1 MSTGLMMGRGRGQP
15 LLKRG
20 QDNVQ
25 SLQARSKAAQAELC
39 SPLCNSVLCS
49 DFIIARDTGREW
61 AGGIDYWVKQQTNR
75 KMDKMGMLCIV
86 SLHSY
91 CLGLE
96 SAMVIYFSIEIS
108 YNYFQVGGTG
118 PVTRW
123 PVCLI

>member
-1 MSTGLMMGRGRGQP
+1 MCRVSRPG
-15 LLKRG
+15 
-20 QDNVQ
+20 
-25 SLQARSKAAQAELC
+25 ARQLRPELC

-49 DFIIARDTGREW
+49 DFIIAREN
-61 AGGIDYWVKQQTNR
+61 GGTEEAKQQAHR
-75 KMDKMGMLCIV
+75 KIYTDKMGMLCIV

-91 CLGLE
+91 CQMGLE

>member
-1 MSTGLMMGRGRGQP
+1 MCRVSRPGARQLRQSSARHFVTP
-15 LLKRG
+15 YFAATLL
-20 QDNVQ
+20 
-25 SLQARSKAAQAELC
+25 
-39 SPLCNSVLCS
+39 SPGIPGEN
-49 DFIIARDTGREW
+49 
-61 AGGIDYWVKQQTNR
+61 GGTDYWVKQQTDR
-75 KMDKMGMLCIV
+75 KMEKMGMLCIV

-91 CLGLE
+91 CRMGLK